1 MQRITYISKISS
13 SMGNNQVAFF
23 IGLFGSVH
31 CVGMCGPLAF
41 SIPGVR
47 RYWWLTIA
55 DKTLYNF
62 GRIITYSV
70 LGLLLGYAGKLFWLA
85 GLQQAVSIISGVLI
99 IALAI
104 ARLFKAGWRAGKTV
118 SFPLY
123 YKLVNRALKNNA
135 GHLVLGMLNGFL
147 PCGFVYVALF
157 GALNTPTPASAAQF
171 MFWFGMGTFPLM
183 FVATLSFGFL
193 SPLVRRRIN
202 VVMPY
207 LMICLG
213 CWFILRGSG
222 LNIPYL
228 SPVAKTLGVSIC
240 H

>member
-1 MQRITYISKISS
+1 MENS
-13 SMGNNQVAFF
+13 QVAFL

-41 SIPGVR
+41 SIPSAQKYR
-47 RYWWLTIA
+47 WLLVV
-55 DKTLYNF
+55 DKLLYNF
-62 GRIITYSV
+62 GRITTYAG
-70 LGLLLGYAGKLFWLA
+70 LGLLLGTVGKLLWLSGMQQILSILSGIFVIAFGVFRLVKFKGFA
-85 GLQQAVSIISGVLI
+85 GSYAFPWFYKAVNMGIKH
-99 IALAI
+99 
-104 ARLFKAGWRAGKTV
+104 KAGH
-118 SFPLY
+118 F
-123 YKLVNRALKNNA
+123 
-135 GHLVLGMLNGFL
+135 VLGILNGFL

-157 GALNTPTPASAAQF
+157 GALNTTSPADAAIF
-171 MFWFGMGTFPLM
+171 MFWFGMGTLPLM
-183 FVATLSFGFL
+183 FIAMLSLGFL
-193 SPLVRRRIN
+193 SPLIRRRIN

-228 SPVAKTLGVSIC
+228 SPVVKQVGVSVC